1 MRFLLDVHM
10 PPRLVREFTGLG
22 HECLQVRSLLPLTS
36 RDITI
41 AEKANELAAV
51 MVSKDSDF
59 VDLQERG
66 VLRVPLL
73 RVRLGNVTS
82 ALICTTF
89 RQQIPAIC
97 AAIEAGERLVEIRD

>member
-73 RVRLGNVTS
+73 RVRLGSVTS
-82 ALICTTF
+82 ALICTAF
-89 RQQIPAIC
+89 RQRIPAIC
-97 AAIEAGERLVEIRD
+97 AAIEAGERLVEIRE

>member
-36 RDITI
+36 RDTTS
-41 AEKANELAAV
+41 ADKANELAAA
-51 MVSKDSDF
+51 MVSKDADF

-66 VLRVPLL
+66 VLKVAVV

-82 ALICTTF
+82 AFICATF
-89 RQQIPAIC
+89 REQIPAIC
-97 AAIEAGERLVEIRD
+97 AAIEAGEQRVEIRD